1 MWLTCDWCILTD
13 QTLLLLGAIVGY
25 VTNWIALK
33 WIFEPLIPTQCG
45 PFLLQG
51 LFLRRQN
58 AVSEEFSSYISS
70 NILTSR
76 RVWQSILSEPNLG
89 EFNKIIRRNIP
100 FLSGVQ
106 LAAITNHLRSSL
118 SNSQHALHQYINQ
131 RLDLQRLLI
140 ERMKQLT
147 PAEFEQVLHPIFQE
161 DEVILIAAGGVLGFL
176 AGGLQWWINDFLE
189 KRQRR
194 TMQLTNSEIALD
206 GDVSISNTEVG
217 SSAVVV
223 EVIMSENEIPP
234 IDPTSD
240 KSSLIS

>member
-1 MWLTCDWCILTD
+1 
-13 QTLLLLGAIVGY
+13 
-25 VTNWIALK
+25 
-33 WIFEPLIPTQCG
+33 
-45 PFLLQG
+45 
-51 LFLRRQN
+51 
-58 AVSEEFSSYISS
+58 
-70 NILTSR
+70 
-76 RVWQSILSEPNLG
+76 VWQSILSEPNLG
-89 EFNKIIRRNIP
+89 EFNKIIRRNFP

-176 AGGLQWWINDFLE
+176 AGALQWWINDFLE

-194 TMQLTNSEIALD
+194 MMQLTNSKDALD
-206 GDVSISNTEVG
+206 RDISMSNVEVSLSG
-217 SSAVVV
+217 AAVVK
-223 EVIMSENEIPP
+223 VIISENEIPP

-240 KSSLIS
+240 SSSLIS

>member
-1 MWLTCDWCILTD
+1 M
-13 QTLLLLGAIVGY
+13 GY
-25 VTNWIALK
+25 ITNWIALK

-45 PFLLQG
+45 PFVLQG

-176 AGGLQWWINDFLE
+176 AGALQWWINDFLE

-194 TMQLTNSEIALD
+194 MMQLTNSKDALD
-206 GDVSISNTEVG
+206 RDISMSNAEVRLSG
-217 SSAVVV
+217 AAVVK
-223 EVIMSENEIPP
+223 VIISENEIPP

-240 KSSLIS
+240 SSSLIS